1 MYKTQLQVYT
11 RSFAIKF
18 VNCQRLFIRVQI
30 GLLQRFLFLINQLT
44 QIHNNSIANMQTKVV
59 KLNKTVLYKD

>member
-1 MYKTQLQVYT
+1 MENLLHVQVKTQLQVYT

-30 GLLQRFLFLINQLT
+30 GEIFI
-44 QIHNNSIANMQTKVV
+44 S
-59 KLNKTVLYKD
+59 